1 MPIEEEKKGSGADF
15 DPGSSAV
22 PTFPLEL
29 KITDKNFKIERGRV
43 EGFLFQANQKGNVRE
58 KKLIT

>member
-1 MPIEEEKKGSGADF
+1 M
-15 DPGSSAV
+15 DPGSCAN

-29 KITDKNFKIERGRV
+29 KIKDKNFTIEKGRV
-43 EGFLFQANQKGNVRE
+43 EGFLYQADQKGNVRE